1 VTELIRLTSGGDE
14 AAICPLGAEAVAWK
28 VEGKDLLWTADP
40 QIWPRTS
47 PVLFPIVGRA
57 RNGRISVDGR
67 SYPMGIH
74 GFAASS
80 LFAVTD
86 RSDDTVQFR
95 LVDSDTTRAAFPF
108 PFRLDIGYRLA
119 LGTFTVSFVVENP
132 GVAPLPYALG
142 LHPGFAWPFSA
153 GERDG
158 YRIEFECTER
168 AEVPVITPEGLF
180 SSAHRPVPVAGR
192 WLQLSDALMA
202 NEALCFL
209 NARSR
214 WVRFVAPG
222 GAAIRIEMDNF
233 PHVALWSRP
242 GAPFLSIE
250 SWTGYGDPHEFA
262 GDIGEKPSMRSL
274 LPGAVA
280 RHEIRISYEAAG

>member
-14 AAICPLGAEAVAWK
+14 AAISPLGAEAVAWK
-28 VEGKDLLWTADP
+28 VAGTDLLWTADP

-57 RNGRISVDGR
+57 RQGRISVDGR

-80 LFAVTD
+80 LFAVTG
-86 RSDDTVQFR
+86 RSDDTAQFR
-95 LVDSDTTRAAFPF
+95 LVDSDATRESFPF

-119 LGTFTVSFVVENP
+119 PGSLAVSFVVENP
-132 GVAPLPYALG
+132 GGAPLPYALG

-158 YRIEFECTER
+158 YRIEFECAER

-180 SSAHRPVPVAGR
+180 SSAPRPVPIAGR
-192 WLQLSDALMA
+192 LLQLSDALMA
-202 NEALCFL
+202 KEALCFL
-209 NARSR
+209 DARSR
-214 WVRFVAPG
+214 SVRFVAPD
-222 GAAIRIEMDNF
+222 GAAIRIETEDF
-233 PHVALWSRP
+233 PHIALWSRP

-250 SWTGYGDPHEFA
+250 SWTGHGDPHEFA
-262 GDIGEKPSMRSL
+262 GDISEKPSMRSL
-274 LPGAVA
+274 LPGATA
-280 RHEIRISYEAAG
+280 RHEIRMSFEAAG